1 MDLFDGHVYAKGLIL
16 NMMQD
21 YLGDDAFIRAVQ
33 HYTKVNQHK
42 NVETQDL
49 KKAIEETTGQN
60 MDWFFKQW
68 VYEPGYP
75 KYDVKWSYSREIEP
89 FK

>member
-1 MDLFDGHVYAKGLIL
+1 M
-16 NMMQD
+16 
-21 YLGDDAFIRAVQ
+21 
-33 HYTKVNQHK
+33 HK

-60 MDWFFKQW
+60 LDWFFKQW

-75 KYDVKWSYSREIEP
+75 KYDVKWSYNQRNRTVQIVI
-89 FK
+89 KHLTI